1 MATVQEAAQE
11 LIEAEALCM
20 NLRSRRSECIGK
32 IKSIKTADD
41 TSYFLANSEAKHLRI
56 FEAQWEVYNYIN
68 TIHALWEFMKGSDK
82 YIDGSKY
89 GPQKKTPKLL
99 AIRNCMQHNGPLG
112 VNYVKNKNELAV
124 PVQRLKSRGNW
135 GGSHR
140 PFSDYFPNWSKGDMV
155 FLRST
160 IEKSDSV
167 YKSLYKELERKHTND
182 HSSKLLEQAAAS
194 LSLYK

>member
-20 NLRSRRSECIGK
+20 NLRSCRSECIGK

-56 FEAQWEVYNYIN
+56 FEAQWCVYNYIN
-68 TIHALWEFMKGSDK
+68 TIHALWEFMKESSK
-82 YIDGSKY
+82 FIDGSKY
-89 GPQKKTPKLL
+89 RPQKKTPKLL

-112 VNYVKNKNELAV
+112 VNYVKNKNELAI
-124 PVQRLKSRGNW
+124 PVQRLQSRGNW
-135 GGSHR
+135 GGKHR
-140 PFSDYFPNWSKGDMV
+140 PFGDYFPNWSRGDMV

-160 IEKSDSV
+160 VEKSDSV
-167 YKSLYKELERKHTND
+167 YKSLYGELERKHSND
-182 HSSKLLEQAAAS
+182 HSSKQLERAAAS